1 MAETEAEAA
10 LRMGEVP
17 VGCVFVR
24 GGAVVARCEML
35 DRSGKISSVTAFRH
49 GTNPWILLL
58 IVSVVAVCP
67 LLCSSRCWAARD
79 VLLGLG
85 AGGTI

>member
-24 GGAVVARCEML
+24 GGAVVARCEVL
-35 DRSGKISSVTAFRH
+35 GRSGKISCVIAFRQ
-49 GTNPWILLL
+49 GTNHWILLYWSKL
-58 IVSVVAVCP
+58 SLYARCSARAVAG
-67 LLCSSRCWAARD
+67 LRMMCSW
-79 VLLGLG
+79 G
-85 AGGTI
+85 